1 MTKRYEKYKDSGS
14 AWIGEIP
21 DSWEATTFR
30 YFINILTDYTANGS
44 FGDLSKNVEYIGH
57 KSYARLIR
65 LTDLREDLNNANGV
79 WVNEKAYNYL
89 SKSSLYGGELLLA
102 NVGAYSGYS
111 CIMPKVD
118 YPATLAPNMFLI
130 KQYKKDLNT
139 KYLWHL
145 LSSKMFFN
153 YLQIVALSSAQ
164 PKLNKENIRQTP
176 IVIPPII
183 EQEQIAKYLDW
194 KCGEV
199 DRIVEVRE
207 RQIKLLAELRTSVI
221 SRAVTRGLNPNA
233 PLKDSGI
240 EWIGQ
245 IPEHW
250 EVFPIKH
257 LCRNEKYSIKT
268 GPFGTQLKGD
278 DLQESGDVRVYNQ
291 KNVIYGCFDDVRFY
305 VSNQKAERLKSFYT
319 QPNDFLITSRGTIGR
334 AAIIP
339 NDFEMG
345 ILHPCLI
352 ALRLSKYKVLN
363 KWLLYF
369 VNDTDC
375 FKTGIQLASNATT
388 IEVIYTETL
397 KNTPVAIPSITEQ
410 QQIADYLDKKTAEI
424 DSTINK
430 FKVQID
436 KLKEYRQALI
446 TEVVTG
452 KIDVRG
458 IEIPTPKSN

>member
-1 MTKRYEKYKDSGS
+1 MAKRYEKYKDSGI
-14 AWIGEIP
+14 AWIGEVPEHWSVKRLNDIGKYRKGP
-21 DSWEATTFR
+21 FGSALKVDSFIDKSDDAIKVYEQQNAIKKSAIIGASYISKK
-30 YFINILTDYTANGS
+30 YFENNMKGFEVCANDIIVSCAGT
-44 FGDLSKNVEYIGH
+44 I
-57 KSYARLIR
+57 
-65 LTDLREDLNNANGV
+65 
-79 WVNEKAYNYL
+79 
-89 SKSSLYGGELLLA
+89 GELFVLPSNIEKGIINQALMRMRMDCRYVNLSFFLYLFDILLRVESEQSSNGAAMKNIPPFDILKKIRIPLA
-102 NVGAYSGYS
+102 NIS
-111 CIMPKVD
+111 
-118 YPATLAPNMFLI
+118 
-130 KQYKKDLNT
+130 
-139 KYLWHL
+139 
-145 LSSKMFFN
+145 
-153 YLQIVALSSAQ
+153 
-164 PKLNKENIRQTP
+164 
-176 IVIPPII
+176 

>member
-1 MTKRYEKYKDSGS
+1 MEKRYGKYKDSGI
-14 AWIGEIP
+14 AWISEIP
-21 DSWEATTFR
+21 EHWEATNFR

-57 KSYARLIR
+57 RSYARLIR
-65 LTDLREDLNNANGV
+65 LTDLREDLNNENGV

-118 YPATLAPNMFLI
+118 YPTTLAPNMFLI

-139 KYLWHL
+139 KYLWYL

-176 IVIPPII
+176 IIIPPII

-207 RQIKLLAELRTSVI
+207 RQIKLLGELRTSVI
-221 SRAVTRGLNPNA
+221 NRTVTCGLNPNA

-240 EWIGQ
+240 DWIGQ

-250 EVFPIKH
+250 EI
-257 LCRNEKYSIKT
+257 CRLKNACS
-268 GPFGTQLKGD
+268 LKGRIGWKGLRSEEFEQMSYAYLVTGQD
-278 DLQESGDVRVYNQ
+278 FHSAIIDWTKCYQISKERYDEDPYIQLSNGDL
-291 KNVIYGCFDDVRFY
+291 
-305 VSNQKAERLKSFYT
+305 
-319 QPNDFLITSRGTIGR
+319 LITKDGTIGKI
-334 AAIIP
+334 AKVSNMNKPTCLNSGIFVMKQTKALFEQSYLYWLLESSLLKEFNNYTSTGTTILHLYQNFFENMPFIIP
-339 NDFEMG
+339 S
-345 ILHPCLI
+345 
-352 ALRLSKYKVLN
+352 LS
-363 KWLLYF
+363 
-369 VNDTDC
+369 
-375 FKTGIQLASNATT
+375 
-388 IEVIYTETL
+388 
-397 KNTPVAIPSITEQ
+397 EQ
-410 QQIADYLDKKTAEI
+410 QKIAEYLDKKTEEI
-424 DSTINK
+424 DSTIDK

-446 TEVVTG
+446 AEVVTG
-452 KIDVRG
+452 KIDIRS
-458 IEIPTPKSN
+458 IEIPIPKSN

>member
-207 RQIKLLAELRTSVI
+207 RQIKLLAELLTSII

-240 EWIGQ
+240 DWIGQ

-250 EVFPIKH
+250 EVRKISRIFSKIGSGTTPKSGNEDYYAENGENWLQTGDLNDSYINDTSKKITIKALDDH
-257 LCRNEKYSIKT
+257 SLRFYPEGSIVMAMYGATIGKLGLLNIKT
-268 GPFGTQLKGD
+268 TTNQACCVMAGNK
-278 DLQESGDVRVYNQ
+278 VYHS
-291 KNVIYGCFDDVRFY
+291 KYGFNTLLAARTHILTLAY
-305 VSNQKAERLKSFYT
+305 GGG
-319 QPNDFLITSRGTIGR
+319 QPNISQDTI
-334 AAIIP
+334 
-339 NDFEMG
+339 
-345 ILHPCLI
+345 
-352 ALRLSKYKVLN
+352 
-363 KWLLYF
+363 
-369 VNDTDC
+369 
-375 FKTGIQLASNATT
+375 KTIKLPVPT
-388 IEVIYTETL
+388 ID
-397 KNTPVAIPSITEQ
+397 EQ

-424 DSTINK
+424 DSAIDK